1 MNFLRGIGPLEIFL
15 IFVIIMVVF
24 GVGKLPEVGEGL
36 GRGIRLFK
44 NSLAQLWIKYY
55 QTKLSISIP
64 FPIQDLL
71 HAFYLQHPF
80 EHCSINL

>member
-44 NSLAQLWIKYY
+44 TSLSGKEEKIEKN
-55 QTKLSISIP
+55 TNKKKK
-64 FPIQDLL
+64 
-71 HAFYLQHPF
+71 
-80 EHCSINL
+80 

>member
-36 GRGIRLFK
+36 GRGIRMFK
-44 NSLAQLWIKYY
+44 NSLAGKDEKAEDN
-55 QTKLSISIP
+55 TKKTKK
-64 FPIQDLL
+64 
-71 HAFYLQHPF
+71 
-80 EHCSINL
+80 

>member
-44 NSLAQLWIKYY
+44 NSLAGKEEKNRKNYKIRK
-55 QTKLSISIP
+55 KK
-64 FPIQDLL
+64 
-71 HAFYLQHPF
+71 
-80 EHCSINL
+80 

>member
-36 GRGIRLFK
+36 GKGIRLFK
-44 NSLAQLWIKYY
+44 NSLSGKEDEDDKSKAKA
-55 QTKLSISIP
+55 TK
-64 FPIQDLL
+64 
-71 HAFYLQHPF
+71 AYKKKK
-80 EHCSINL
+80 

>member
-44 NSLAQLWIKYY
+44 NSLCGKEEKIEKN
-55 QTKLSISIP
+55 TNKKKK
-64 FPIQDLL
+64 
-71 HAFYLQHPF
+71 
-80 EHCSINL
+80 

>member
-24 GVGKLPEVGEGL
+24 GVGKLPEVGQGL

-44 NSLAQLWIKYY
+44 DSLAGKEEEKDKDLASKT
-55 QTKLSISIP
+55 TKSKK
-64 FPIQDLL
+64 
-71 HAFYLQHPF
+71 
-80 EHCSINL
+80 

>member
-24 GVGKLPEVGEGL
+24 GIGKLPEVGEGL

-44 NSLAQLWIKYY
+44 NSLSGKEEKIEKN
-55 QTKLSISIP
+55 TNKKKK
-64 FPIQDLL
+64 
-71 HAFYLQHPF
+71 
-80 EHCSINL
+80 

>member
-24 GVGKLPEVGEGL
+24 GVGKLPEVGQGL

-44 NSLAQLWIKYY
+44 DSLSGKEEKSDQET
-55 QTKLSISIP
+55 TKTSKSKK
-64 FPIQDLL
+64 
-71 HAFYLQHPF
+71 
-80 EHCSINL
+80 

>member
-15 IFVIIMVVF
+15 VFVIIMVVF

-44 NSLAQLWIKYY
+44 NSLAGKDEEEKS
-55 QTKLSISIP
+55 TKKTKK
-64 FPIQDLL
+64 
-71 HAFYLQHPF
+71 
-80 EHCSINL
+80 

>member
-36 GRGIRLFK
+36 GKGIRLFK
-44 NSLAQLWIKYY
+44 SSLSGKNEEESSSEKEGKNSK
-55 QTKLSISIP
+55 K
-64 FPIQDLL
+64 
-71 HAFYLQHPF
+71 
-80 EHCSINL
+80 

>member
-36 GRGIRLFK
+36 GRGIRMFK
-44 NSLAQLWIKYY
+44 NSLAGKDEKEED
-55 QTKLSISIP
+55 TKKTKK
-64 FPIQDLL
+64 
-71 HAFYLQHPF
+71 
-80 EHCSINL
+80 